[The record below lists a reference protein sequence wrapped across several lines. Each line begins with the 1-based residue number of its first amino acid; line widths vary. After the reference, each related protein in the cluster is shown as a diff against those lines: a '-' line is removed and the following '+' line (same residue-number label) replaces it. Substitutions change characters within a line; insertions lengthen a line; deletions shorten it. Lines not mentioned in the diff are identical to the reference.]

1 MLITCCLLCSSGLLQ
16 NEINIVKSLINN
28 EMKLYTIATIGT
40 SLLFLFLFIQLFF
53 TPDAFIEDLGLQTSV
68 PIPILGRRTAMFML
82 GFSVLLFGARKIS
95 HCETRQWI
103 CLSTGIT
110 MFGLAILS
118 SYEMIRQT
126 VNNSIWTAIILETTS
141 ACLFFLIYINGLR
154 NSKNRD
160 KSLSSN

>member
-1 MLITCCLLCSSGLLQ
+1 
-16 NEINIVKSLINN
+16 
-28 EMKLYTIATIGT
+28 MKLYTIATIGT

-95 HCETRQWI
+95 HCEARQWI

-126 VNNSIWTAIILETTS
+126 VKQFNLDSYYSGDNECMSI
-141 ACLFFLIYINGLR
+141 LFNIYQWFA
-154 NSKNRD
+154 KQ
-160 KSLSSN
+160 